1 MFKNCWDWLILL
13 LTFYTVI
20 MVPYNLAIQRSPH
33 HGSDIFT
40 WHFFFFRTSK
50 DDSVAIFVFDSIVD
64 VIYFIDILFNFHT
77 SYVTDDGKVVTDDTK
92 IRRLDYYSTRNIFTL
107 VTGTISSQDCCWMC
121 LLVFLTMLSTLSAVI
136 PTQRSS
142 PFSRWGLNNPT

>member
-1 MFKNCWDWLILL
+1 M
-13 LTFYTVI
+13 
-20 MVPYNLAIQRSPH
+20 
-33 HGSDIFT
+33 
-40 WHFFFFRTSK
+40 
-50 DDSVAIFVFDSIVD
+50 AIFVFDSIVD

-92 IRRLDYYSTRNIFTL
+92 IRRLGHYSTRNIFTL

-142 PFSRWGLNNPT
+142 PFSR